1 MKFEE
6 LIESQLG
13 QSYLSVLRYALS
25 ASKRYKR
32 YKIKKRT
39 DGYRIIHHPTKK
51 LKEYQRFIAKNIFL
65 KMPLHDKVF
74 SYRKTLS
81 IKDLAK
87 LHIKNRY
94 LLRVDFKDF
103 FPSINGSHIREFLNN
118 NKDVFDFEVND
129 RDITIINLIV
139 CKNDKLTIGAPS
151 SPAIT
156 NAILFEFD
164 NAMDHISENIVY
176 SRYADDL
183 YFSSNIP
190 DLLTN
195 IPKNIKSFLENY
207 FIKLKINDDKTV
219 YTSKKHKRQILG
231 LTITTGNQLSIGRT
245 QKQKIKS
252 LVYKY
257 NNGNLTSEEINY
269 LKGYISYLYSVE
281 PDYINILR
289 RKYSNKI
296 VNELLPI
303 KNI

>member
-1 MKFEE
+1 
-6 LIESQLG
+6 
-13 QSYLSVLRYALS
+13 
-25 ASKRYKR
+25 
-32 YKIKKRT
+32 
-39 DGYRIIHHPTKK
+39 
-51 LKEYQRFIAKNIFL
+51 
-65 KMPLHDKVF
+65 
-74 SYRKTLS
+74 
-81 IKDLAK
+81 
-87 LHIKNRY
+87 
-94 LLRVDFKDF
+94 
-103 FPSINGSHIREFLNN
+103 
-118 NKDVFDFEVND
+118 VFDFEVND